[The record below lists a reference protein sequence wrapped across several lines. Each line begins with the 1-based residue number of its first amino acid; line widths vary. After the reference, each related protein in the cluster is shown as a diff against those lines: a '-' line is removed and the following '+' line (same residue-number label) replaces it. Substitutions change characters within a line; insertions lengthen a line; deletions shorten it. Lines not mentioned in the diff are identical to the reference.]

1 MEEKQRQLQSKYPFP
16 GAENYQLEP
25 QRFQQ
30 FLQARQESV
39 HVADQHLVWLNN
51 LTTPPA
57 EGETRRDPSV
67 FEIIR
72 NLFSIIQ
79 GFFKVGVVITEQL
92 EIQQM
97 SVEEYTH
104 LTTITAAEVYS
115 WLELE
120 TGDPLQQY
128 AEQYMVSMENLEN
141 YINSIEQ
148 RNQGSNI
155 DLGPFSRVNFVNAI
169 QTHINSTHPYREL
182 LAQYAEEFT
191 APRNGV
197 FVDAWVVQEMGHTM
211 QYHGTQTD
219 GIDEGSDPQDIEDQE
234 ATPDAGSD
242 VDADTPV
249 QETDTRIPEEVESGT
264 SAQEVESGTG
274 QT

>member
-1 MEEKQRQLQSKYPFP
+1 MQNKTWIWAGCGGCLVLCLIFILVAGGFIFTLWRSIEGFQEDIQVMEEKQRQLQSKYPFP

-115 WLELE
+115 GWSWKRRS
-120 TGDPLQQY
+120 T
-128 AEQYMVSMENLEN
+128 A
-141 YINSIEQ
+141 
-148 RNQGSNI
+148 
-155 DLGPFSRVNFVNAI
+155 AI
-169 QTHINSTHPYREL
+169 
-182 LAQYAEEFT
+182 
-191 APRNGV
+191 
-197 FVDAWVVQEMGHTM
+197 
-211 QYHGTQTD
+211 
-219 GIDEGSDPQDIEDQE
+219 
-234 ATPDAGSD
+234 
-242 VDADTPV
+242 
-249 QETDTRIPEEVESGT
+249 
-264 SAQEVESGTG
+264 
-274 QT
+274 